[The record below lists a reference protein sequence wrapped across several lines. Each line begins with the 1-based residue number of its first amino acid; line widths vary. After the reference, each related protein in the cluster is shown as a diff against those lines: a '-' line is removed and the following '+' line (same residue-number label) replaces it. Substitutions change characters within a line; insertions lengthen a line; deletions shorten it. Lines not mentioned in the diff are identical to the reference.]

1 METDLDMIM
10 VVDTTVRWVAGLGMT
25 IDLMVDMLDVLLVP
39 LVLQVNVELFQMSKF

>member
-39 LVLQVNVELFQMSKF
+39 LALQVNAELF